1 MLLCCVMRHS
11 SHVQHL
17 TVISAILHGCNRCCS
32 IERSFTFALQ
42 VLASDVQERL
52 EAATR
57 FLLALQD
64 VTGHKAQ
71 ELELRLAIASSIGRE
86 WHSSQLALDKALKA
100 ATLTHGEGYH
110 LAPYCHRIAHKV
122 PAKQLSDT

>member
-1 MLLCCVMRHS
+1 M
-11 SHVQHL
+11 
-17 TVISAILHGCNRCCS
+17 
-32 IERSFTFALQ
+32 LQ
-42 VLASDVQERL
+42 VLASDVQARL

-64 VTGHKAQ
+64 APGHKAQ
-71 ELELRLAIASSIGRE
+71 ELELRLAIASRIGRE

-100 ATLTHGEGYH
+100 ATLTHGENFH
-110 LAPYCHRIAHKV
+110 LAPYFHPIAHKV